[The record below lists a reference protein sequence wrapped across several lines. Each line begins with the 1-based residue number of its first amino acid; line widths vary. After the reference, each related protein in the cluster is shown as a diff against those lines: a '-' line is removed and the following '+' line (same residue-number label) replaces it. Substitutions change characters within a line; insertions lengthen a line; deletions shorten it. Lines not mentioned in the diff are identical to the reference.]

1 MKLYISIP
9 ALVAAGLLSACSS
22 SSTPVSQID
31 DAIGFVAALEA
42 GEIQNVSVEDLPDSA
57 TMKGYLAASDN
68 LEGGTVYVGDATA
81 DFNFANSTL
90 KGTASNFN
98 EYQLAEACVDGFES
112 CTGEQ
117 TRALDG
123 SLNIIGGID
132 GTDFYYD
139 ATGQLTT
146 EDDELGA
153 LTANVYLGGEGS
165 IGTLDDKLI
174 AVGSGGGSADVFGEE
189 GFLTD
194 GPLENILI
202 LQE

>member
-1 MKLYISIP
+1 MKLYVSIP

-22 SSTPVSQID
+22 STPVNQIE
-31 DAIGFVAALEA
+31 DAIGFVAALDA
-42 GEIQNVSVEDLPDSA
+42 GDVQQVNAEDLPDSA
-57 TMKGYLAASDN
+57 TMKGYLAASNN

-98 EYQLAEACVDGFES
+98 EYQLAEACVEGFES

-123 SLNIIGGID
+123 SLDIIGGIE
-132 GTDFYYD
+132 GTSFYYD
-139 ATGQLTT
+139 ANGQLTT
-146 EDDELGA
+146 EDDELGM
-153 LTANVYLGGEGS
+153 LTANVYLNGEGG

-174 AVGSGGGSADVFGEE
+174 AVGSGGGNADVFGEE
-189 GFLTD
+189 GYLTGGNLD
-194 GPLENILI
+194 NILI